1 MNQKRL
7 AALIMAALICVMII
21 GCAVDTAANEGSPD
35 EPTATPAETPKTGIE
50 AVFGKP
56 VTLAIVSNGDD
67 ASSALFFEAAAW
79 EAGSMGVTVTTKA
92 AGGAFDAAVNEAAQ
106 SADAVVA
113 FLPEAGVDYSALG
126 ASGKPAAV
134 FEAQKG
140 DVPVGL
146 SHLYYEPF
154 GELDLALHAALTYP
168 PHDTP
173 VRLILLF
180 ESADSP
186 GYLAYQTLYDEGKI
200 FPKEIYIASDAG
212 SGAAEWL
219 TGKLD
224 GYVEG
229 MLDAVFAENTTLA
242 VSACDALAAL
252 NRSDMEVFCPGVT
265 ADVAARMQSN
275 PKVFAQA
282 VGRHDALAGVLSVR
296 AALKMLYGEQA
307 VTQAFEPMLIN
318 AADMGGD
325 AEIGGDLASLFEADW
340 MGTLRSFYGTAAGAS
355 DTE

>member
-1 MNQKRL
+1 MNKKKL
-7 AALIMAALICVMII
+7 AALLMAALICVMMT
-21 GCAVDTAANEGSPD
+21 GCAVDTAANEAPSD
-35 EPTATPAETPKTGIE
+35 EATAAPTEAPKTGIE

-79 EAGSMGVTVTTKA
+79 EAQSMGVTVTIKA

-106 SADAVVA
+106 TADAVVA
-113 FLPEAGVDYSALG
+113 FLPEPVANYSALG
-126 ASGKPAAV
+126 ALDIPATV

-140 DVPVGL
+140 DVPSSL
-146 SHLYYEPF
+146 SHLFYEPD
-154 GELDLALHAALTYP
+154 GELDLAFHAALTYP
-168 PHDTP
+168 PHETP

-186 GYLAYQTLYDEGKI
+186 AYAAYQELFDEGKI
-200 FPKEIYIASDAG
+200 FPKEVYIASDIKTPVG
-212 SGAAEWL
+212 EWL

-224 GYVEG
+224 GYVAG
-229 MLDAVFAENTTLA
+229 MLDAVFAENAALA

-252 NRSDMEVFCPGVT
+252 DRTDMEVFCPGVT
-265 ADVAARMQSN
+265 ADVIARMQSN

-325 AEIGGDLASLFEADW
+325 ATGSEIATQFHADW
-340 MGTLRSFYGTAAGAS
+340 MDTLRSFYGTAEGTL
-355 DTE
+355 DVE